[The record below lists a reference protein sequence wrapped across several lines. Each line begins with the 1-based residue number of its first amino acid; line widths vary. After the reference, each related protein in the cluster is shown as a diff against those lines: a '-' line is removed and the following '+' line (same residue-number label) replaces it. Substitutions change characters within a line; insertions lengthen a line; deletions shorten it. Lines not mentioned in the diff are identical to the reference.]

1 MRHQTPCMICLL
13 CVRCDVAALQ
23 ALEEIQNLLDLNP
36 KQAELYVLRCRIHIK
51 TKHLEQVVD
60 DMTRLM
66 QLEPNHPE
74 ASLHNLSP
82 RSLSL
87 LAGVVVIRW

>member
-1 MRHQTPCMICLL
+1 M
-13 CVRCDVAALQ
+13 
-23 ALEEIQNLLDLNP
+23 
-36 KQAELYVLRCRIHIK
+36 LRCRIHIK

-82 RSLSL
+82 HSLSL
-87 LAGVVVIRW
+87 LAGVLVIRW